1 VRPFFRTLR
10 KRRAV
15 AAARREEHR
24 VRRLL
29 LLIQA
34 RLGSPH
40 EQPNDI
46 EAAGHLVHRLI
57 SLAQAIACPLPPP
70 MKSKNSFYSF
80 LRHAAGVIG
89 GSLVGNPDPRL
100 AALGWALGAL
110 ATSWGVSDEFKAE
123 NPGMK
128 PPAGNGHVG
137 MILFCFLAASV
148 CTTFTGCASG
158 SGAKAT
164 PAQLEAR
171 AYALVNTAG
180 VVIAHDNPE
189 LAGEI
194 QRIAA
199 GVDAVFEKGVLTPE
213 QLKAFL
219 GALNVPEDKRLLVAV
234 GVNNAYELYKA
245 ETGQELIDVS
255 NPVAAAILRGVK
267 RGITDAIALTQAF
280 QPKTS
285 MLFRTDA
292 MPELVSG
299 FQPAPSAM
307 TCELTMRDAVTGYS
321 GLTTSTLKWEELS
334 PLQQEEVRRW
344 WRSAGVGE
352 HMPAEWAAK

>member
-1 VRPFFRTLR
+1 VRQFFRTLR

-29 LLIQA
+29 RLIQA

-110 ATSWGVSDEFKAE
+110 ATTWGVSDEFTAE
-123 NPGMK
+123 NPSMK
-128 PPAGNGHVG
+128 PPTSNGHVG
-137 MILFCFLAASV
+137 MILFCFLAAGV
-148 CTTFTGCASG
+148 CTTFTGCAS
-158 SGAKAT
+158 SPGAIKAS

-171 AYALVNTAG
+171 AYALVNTGA
-180 VVIAHDNPE
+180 VLVANDKPE
-189 LAGEI
+189 LIAEI
-194 QRIAA
+194 GRIAA
-199 GVDAVFEKGVLTPE
+199 GVDAVFEKGTLTPE
-213 QLKAFL
+213 QLNTFL
-219 GALNVPEDKRLLVAV
+219 AALNVPEEKRLLLAV
-234 GVNNAYELYKA
+234 GLNNAYQLYTS
-245 ETGQELIDVS
+245 ETGKPLVDVTD
-255 NPVAAAILRGVK
+255 PTAAGILKGVK
-267 RGITDAIALTQAF
+267 RGITDAIAFSQAF
-280 QPKTS
+280 TV
-285 MLFRTDA
+285 RT
-292 MPELVSG
+292 
-299 FQPAPSAM
+299 PA
-307 TCELTMRDAVTGYS
+307 
-321 GLTTSTLKWEELS
+321 K
-334 PLQQEEVRRW
+334 
-344 WRSAGVGE
+344 
-352 HMPAEWAAK
+352 